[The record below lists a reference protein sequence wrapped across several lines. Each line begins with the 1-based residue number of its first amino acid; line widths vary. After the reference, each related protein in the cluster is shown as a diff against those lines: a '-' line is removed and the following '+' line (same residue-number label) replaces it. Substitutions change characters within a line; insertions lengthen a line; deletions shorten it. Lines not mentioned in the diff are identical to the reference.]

1 MTSELDSGFGVE
13 LEAGEAG
20 SCPAE
25 IWEKWGECVHTQ
37 HRNLSPSA
45 AGPLSALAVLL
56 VSVSPARGL
65 VLRLRPLGIFCALN
79 LRRRVVPGRASCVS

>member
-37 HRNLSPSA
+37 RLA
-45 AGPLSALAVLL
+45 ASLPLLPALCL
-56 VSVSPARGL
+56 P
-65 VLRLRPLGIFCALN
+65 
-79 LRRRVVPGRASCVS
+79 